1 MPNIVVS
8 GLINI
13 ETSCPIK
20 QFPIDYFP
28 IDYPF
33 GKVNSCI
40 SGVGFNL
47 ISNLKVLGADIT
59 FISMVGND
67 LFGRMILKELENN
80 NLPTKN
86 IYTKLSATPQSVVLY
101 DNSGKREIYCDLK
114 DYQDVDFDFSGIIN
128 LLKKADVI
136 IACNSNFNR
145 PLLKLASDMN
155 KTIATDVHVFSNP
168 DDEYNRDFLRKAKI
182 LFMSDEGLRDRDIRN
197 FVLEIYEKFNNQ
209 IIVVGCG
216 DKGALLFEAEKQE
229 FTEIPAVFIRPVV
242 ATSGAG
248 DTLFSSFIYFYSKG
262 KEPKEAM
269 KLASIAASYKIGEV
283 GSSKGFL
290 DEASIE
296 KIRACGF

>member
-1 MPNIVVS
+1 M
-8 GLINI
+8 
-13 ETSCPIK
+13 
-20 QFPIDYFP
+20 
-28 IDYPF
+28 
-33 GKVNSCI
+33 
-40 SGVGFNL
+40 
-47 ISNLKVLGADIT
+47 
-59 FISMVGND
+59 
-67 LFGRMILKELENN
+67 
-80 NLPTKN
+80 
-86 IYTKLSATPQSVVLY
+86 
-101 DNSGKREIYCDLK
+101 
-114 DYQDVDFDFSGIIN
+114 
-128 LLKKADVI
+128 KKADVI